1 MRIIILLLALFVVSC
16 TMYEG
21 LSMKPHKTS
30 VTTTYGQD
38 EVDKAND
45 SKDDKGFNADNSKT
59 GVFMAGIGT
68 SKEDKRRK
76 RRSLPHEKK
85 LQADKARAKKR
96 LKKVK
101 NK

>member
-1 MRIIILLLALFVVSC
+1 MRIIILLLALNMVSC

-45 SKDDKGFNADNSKT
+45 SKDQRKDSMQITVKQEF
-59 GVFMAGIGT
+59 VW
-68 SKEDKRRK
+68 KE
-76 RRSLPHEKK
+76 
-85 LQADKARAKKR
+85 
-96 LKKVK
+96 
-101 NK
+101 

>member
-45 SKDDKGFNADNSKT
+45 SKDQTKDSMQIT
-59 GVFMAGIGT
+59 
-68 SKEDKRRK
+68 
-76 RRSLPHEKK
+76 
-85 LQADKARAKKR
+85 
-96 LKKVK
+96 VK
-101 NK
+101 QEFIWEE

>member
-1 MRIIILLLALFVVSC
+1 MRIIILLLALNMVSC

-45 SKDDKGFNADNSKT
+45 SKDQRKDSMSVTVKQEFLW
-59 GVFMAGIGT
+59 
-68 SKEDKRRK
+68 KE
-76 RRSLPHEKK
+76 
-85 LQADKARAKKR
+85 
-96 LKKVK
+96 
-101 NK
+101 

>member
-1 MRIIILLLALFVVSC
+1 MRYIILLLALFVVSF

-45 SKDDKGFNADNSKT
+45 SKDQTKNSMQIT
-59 GVFMAGIGT
+59 
-68 SKEDKRRK
+68 
-76 RRSLPHEKK
+76 
-85 LQADKARAKKR
+85 
-96 LKKVK
+96 VK
-101 NK
+101 QEFLWRE

>member
-1 MRIIILLLALFVVSC
+1 MRKIMFSLAILSAMNIMGC

-45 SKDDKGFNADNSKT
+45 SKDQTKDS
-59 GVFMAGIGT
+59 M
-68 SKEDKRRK
+68 
-76 RRSLPHEKK
+76 
-85 LQADKARAKKR
+85 
-96 LKKVK
+96 KVTVK
-101 NK
+101 QEFIWEE

>member
-1 MRIIILLLALFVVSC
+1 MFSLAIISAMNIMGC

-45 SKDDKGFNADNSKT
+45 SKDQTKDS
-59 GVFMAGIGT
+59 M
-68 SKEDKRRK
+68 
-76 RRSLPHEKK
+76 
-85 LQADKARAKKR
+85 
-96 LKKVK
+96 KVTVK
-101 NK
+101 QEFIWEE

>member
-21 LSMKPHKTS
+21 LSMKPHKTV

-45 SKDDKGFNADNSKT
+45 SKDQTKDSMSVT
-59 GVFMAGIGT
+59 
-68 SKEDKRRK
+68 
-76 RRSLPHEKK
+76 
-85 LQADKARAKKR
+85 
-96 LKKVK
+96 VK
-101 NK
+101 QEFLWEE